1 MHLYRGKSTCATIV
15 SFALALGTA
24 ISISTVLTIPALA
37 ATETILHTFT
47 GQPDGDSEET
57 FNLIQD
63 PAGNLYGVTPYGGFN
78 DSGMVFE
85 LSLQDGAWVETI
97 LHSFGGTVLGDVPN
111 GSLIMDKAGNLY
123 GVLEAYKHGAG
134 AVYELSPDGH
144 GNWSVTILTPHQG
157 PHQPFGGLALDAA
170 GNLYGVGQRGGS
182 LCQAKPKLRCGVV
195 FELSPPA
202 EGAKKDK
209 WTYTVIHDFLGQNYG
224 DGHWPNGSLILDGA
238 GNLYGTTQYGG
249 VYDKG
254 TAFELLPGPSGWTET
269 ILHSFGSDAGD
280 GVVPFLASLTSDAE
294 GNLYGTTSQGGSSG
308 GGTVFELSPSD
319 GGWTENILYS
329 FTAGFPEAPVVLR
342 NGKLYGTSALG
353 GTANRGTVFEL
364 SQSGGV
370 WIEKILY
377 SFGGAPADGGEPNSG
392 VIPDS
397 RGNLFGVTGG
407 GTDYAGIVYEISH

>member
-1 MHLYRGKSTCATIV
+1 M
-15 SFALALGTA
+15 
-24 ISISTVLTIPALA
+24 LTIPALA

-47 GQPDGDSEET
+47 GQPDGFNGYYPQT

-63 PAGNLYGVTPYGGFN
+63 PAGNLYGVTAYGGFN

-97 LHSFGGTVLGDVPN
+97 LHSFGGTVLGAVPN

-123 GVLEAYKHGAG
+123 GVLEDYKHGVG

-157 PHQPFGGLALDAA
+157 PHQPFGGLTLDPA
-170 GNLYGVGQRGGS
+170 GNLYGVAQRGGAP
-182 LCQAKPKLRCGVV
+182 CQTKPKRLCGVV

-209 WTYTVIHDFLGQNYG
+209 WEYTVIHDFLGQNYG
-224 DGHWPNGSLILDGA
+224 DGQWPNGNLILDGA
-238 GNLYGTTQYGG
+238 GSLYGTTQYGG
-249 VYDKG
+249 VYNEG
-254 TAFELLPGPSGWTET
+254 TAFELSPGPNGWTET
-269 ILHSFGSDAGD
+269 ILHTFGSVAGD
-280 GVVPFLASLTSDAE
+280 GVIPFFAGLTSDIG
-294 GNLYGTTSQGGSSG
+294 GNLYGTTWQGGSAG

-319 GGWTENILYS
+319 GGWTENVIYS
-329 FTAGFPEAPVVLR
+329 FTDAYLEAPVVFHK
-342 NGKLYGTSALG
+342 GKLYGTSAAG

-364 SQSGGV
+364 SESGGV
-370 WIEKILY
+370 WIEKELY
-377 SFGGAPADGGEPNSG
+377 SFGGAPGDGQGPNSG

-397 RGNLFGVTGG
+397 QGNLFGVTGG
-407 GTDYAGIVYEISH
+407 GIDYAGIVYKISK